1 MIFLIVEDD
10 TIAQYILIDI
20 LKKIIGTDLV
30 YFIAS
35 TLKEAK
41 NNIILHQ
48 PDIVF
53 LDIELPDG
61 LGIDLLDMLD
71 EKFHFETIFT
81 TSHDTYAIEAI
92 RKNAVDYILK
102 PYSIEHIEFAINKV
116 KNRIQQLKI
125 IQEADTLRSKLNSL
139 QLNEQENAKI
149 LINTMKD
156 GMQIIYAKEVVGV
169 ESIGNYTSFHL
180 LNNQKILSS
189 KTLSNFEDK
198 LLGINFFR
206 IHRSFIINL
215 QYIDRI
221 KQDDERGF
229 FVVMKNGLDYD
240 IARRRRKEF
249 LQFFE

>member
-1 MIFLIVEDD
+1 MNAVIIEDD
-10 TIAQYILIDI
+10 PYARDLLIEVI
-20 LKKIIGTDLV
+20 KSLEENINVVATAL
-30 YFIAS
+30 
-35 TLKEAK
+35 TLKHGIQAIETT
-41 NNIILHQ
+41 Q

-61 LGIDLLDMLD
+61 KGIDLLDLMD

-81 TSHDTYAIEAI
+81 TSHDNYAIEAI

-102 PYSIEHIEFAINKV
+102 PVTKQQLVFAINKV
-116 KNRIQQLKI
+116 KSRIHQLKK
-125 IQEADTLRSKLNSL
+125 IQEADILKSKLTSL
-139 QLNEQENAKI
+139 QQNKDENAKI

-169 ESIGNYTSFHL
+169 ESVGNYTSFHL
-180 LNNQKILSS
+180 LNNQKVLSS
-189 KTLSNFEDK
+189 KTLANFEDK